1 MAVGPYGALLESVRG
16 VKWPARR
23 AVLGGAPGAHLAR
36 TRGVASEF
44 AEYRPYRQ
52 GDDPRRL
59 DWKLLARSD
68 RAFIRLAPDR
78 AVLGTLVVV
87 DASASM
93 NFPVNNGGVAGP
105 PRRTKW
111 RAAKE
116 IAVAC
121 SAAAHAGNDPVG
133 LTVAA
138 RDGLVRLAPRTRRSV
153 VAEIARTLDAM
164 EPSGSWS
171 LASAFVGAPARVL
184 IVTDCLGD
192 LDGLRRAARSHLVA
206 GGEVVVVHVVSRAEL
221 EPPPGA
227 ILAID
232 PEDARL
238 SRPLTASTR
247 ETYRASFD
255 TWRGDVAR
263 GWRDDGVAYHQVVDD
278 EPIDVLVRRV
288 VALPGGT
295 GVRA

>member
-78 AVLGTLVVV
+78 AVLGTLIVV

-93 NFPVNNGGVAGP
+93 NFPVGHAGELRAP
-105 PRRTKW
+105 GKNKW

-133 LTVAA
+133 LTIAA
-138 RDGLVRLAPRTRRSV
+138 RDGLIRLAPRTRRSV
-153 VAEIARTLDAM
+153 VAEIARTLDAT

-171 LASAFVGAPARVL
+171 LANAFVGAPARVL

-206 GGEVVVVHVVSRAEL
+206 GGEVVVAHVVSRAEL

-232 PEDARL
+232 PEDAQL
-238 SRPLTASTR
+238 SRPLTAASR
-247 ETYRASFD
+247 EAYRRSFD
-255 TWRGDVAR
+255 AWRGDVAR

-288 VALPGGT
+288 VALPGGA

>member
-23 AVLGGAPGAHLAR
+23 PVLGGAPGAHLAR

-78 AVLGTLVVV
+78 AVLGTLIVV

-93 NFPVNNGGVAGP
+93 NFPLATAGDSGAM
-105 PRRTKW
+105 RRTKW

-121 SAAAHAGNDPVG
+121 AAAAHSGNDPVG
-133 LTVAA
+133 LTIAA

-153 VAEIARTLDAM
+153 VAEVARTLDAT
-164 EPSGSWS
+164 EPLGSRA
-171 LASAFVGAPARVL
+171 LATAFVGAPARVL
-184 IVTDCLGD
+184 LVTDCLGD
-192 LDGLRRAARSHLVA
+192 LDPLRRAARSHLVA
-206 GGEVVVVHVVSRAEL
+206 GGEVVAVHVVSRAEL

-227 ILAID
+227 VLATD
-232 PEDARL
+232 PEDAQL
-238 SRPLTASTR
+238 SRPLTAATR
-247 ETYRASFD
+247 DGYRQSFD

-263 GWRDDGVAYHQVVDD
+263 GWRDDGVSYHQVVDD
-278 EPIDVLVRRV
+278 DPIDVLVRRV